1 MQAPDASKQSNNDAL
16 SAALKGATLAFQGQT
31 GKRAG
36 DNKPSPKSPNPVKTN
51 NGAALAAAQATR
63 DHSISRP
70 RSPTKTARQEQ
81 DQGLGRQRTGGS
93 GSGSVSTRAQ
103 ELATGAAY
111 SRDVEQGVVAQKLS
125 QHSVPPYGPDGKKA
139 SLIAATLAASRSGSP
154 SPNHTGQPSAQT
166 SFTPTRLHSRVT
178 RRLSSAAASSLDLPS
193 IISLGLQP
201 PDTASIP
208 PANSLISLFEGK
220 KGDMDPVKDRHPPQ
234 PQPQRLAS
242 HPKIR
247 PLTPPRSRSPEVRAG
262 DEVQEQQLPR
272 KKPKPLPQPET
283 KAAPQLGLDH
293 GVTSAQHVVRV
304 TRPSNIDQ
312 AEVKTEAKTNP
323 PRERDRVKEPPLV
336 QQPKPNPRPDT
347 KTHVDPPA
355 FIPKSKSKAELRVRA
370 DVQSPKPPIQVS
382 IRPLS
387 EVPSPQPGRV
397 VKTQQDE
404 APTLPPRISS
414 LTKTSTSTAP
424 ASVISTKDVEADPL
438 DDDLINTLEHR
449 QSHSSTSSNDTFVSA
464 SSTQTRRAQSPAK
477 KELENPEPNQ
487 PVPRRSPPAA
497 ASALTRSSSYRD
509 ITSPAVRPMLRRPTE
524 PAHSSSSLA
533 LDSLTDAIMASN
545 LASSRLA
552 RPANSQNPPP
562 LPPPRRHH
570 RPHSPLHAQRSA
582 DSHLRPLIGSSSGS
596 KSPSRQPPLPQ
607 RTGMLQTLR
616 APHTSLSDDEDAR
629 RHMHRHRKK
638 TLGGGKKHA
647 HHEGSRRRWRDEI
660 APRERR
666 RYEAVWASNRGLFLK
681 RGFGFSHP
689 DLLPPLPPPDHA
701 AQDDHDHGQGGG
713 ESQVDQSRAWDGP
726 EADLVVNAVV
736 RDIWS
741 RSRLPADEL
750 AEVWDLVDRRGE
762 GALDKQEFVV
772 GMWLIDQR
780 LRGRKIP
787 ARVSES
793 VWDSARS
800 EGVRVIVPKVKAK
813 AKGKG
818 GLVVKAKGPRGG

>member
-1 MQAPDASKQSNNDAL
+1 MQAQDSSKQSNNAL
-16 SAALKGATLAFQGQT
+16 SAALKGATLAFQGQKT
-31 GKRAG
+31 AS
-36 DNKPSPKSPNPVKTN
+36 DKPSPKSPNPTKTN
-51 NGAALAAAQATR
+51 NGAVRAAAQATR

-70 RSPTKTARQEQ
+70 RSPTKTTRQELGL
-81 DQGLGRQRTGGS
+81 DRQGTGGS
-93 GSGSVSTRAQ
+93 AQ
-103 ELATGAAY
+103 ELAAGAY
-111 SRDVEQGVVAQKLS
+111 SRDLEHGVVVQKPS
-125 QHSVPPYGPDGKKA
+125 QHLAPPHHTTGSLVPLLSGTRPGPDGKKA

-154 SPNHTGQPSAQT
+154 SPNHTGQSFAQT
-166 SFTPTRLHSRVT
+166 SFTPTQLHSRVT
-178 RRLSSAAASSLDLPS
+178 RRRSSVANGIDLSSVN
-193 IISLGLQP
+193 LGLHP
-201 PDTASIP
+201 HDTASIP

-220 KGDMDPVKDRHPPQ
+220 KGEMDPVKNRDP

-247 PLTPPRSRSPEVRAG
+247 PLTPSRSRSPEVRAR
-262 DEVQEQQLPR
+262 DEVQEQLPSQ
-272 KKPKPLPQPET
+272 KPKPLPQPT
-283 KAAPQLGLDH
+283 PKAAPQPPQLDH

-312 AEVKTEAKTNP
+312 VEVRTEVTELSRKAS
-323 PRERDRVKEPPLV
+323 
-336 QQPKPNPRPDT
+336 QQSLKLNTRPGIE
-347 KTHVDPPA
+347 THVSPPA
-355 FIPKSKSKAELRVRA
+355 VIPKSKSITELRVRA
-370 DVQSPKPPIQVS
+370 NVNLPKPPIQVS

-387 EVPSPQPGRV
+387 EVVSPQHTRA
-397 VKTQQDE
+397 VKTQHSE
-404 APTLPPRISS
+404 PPTLLPRISS
-414 LTKTSTSTAP
+414 ITETSTSAAQAP
-424 ASVISTKDVEADPL
+424 AISTKDVGVGAEAPE
-438 DDDLINTLEHR
+438 DDLINTLEHR
-449 QSHSSTSSNDTFVSA
+449 LSNSSTSSNDTFVSA
-464 SSTQTRRAQSPAK
+464 SSIQTPRAQSPAK
-477 KELENPEPNQ
+477 ELENPKPNQ
-487 PVPRRSPPAA
+487 PAPRRSPPAA
-497 ASALTRSSSYRD
+497 SALARSSSYKD
-509 ITSPAVRPMLRRPTE
+509 ITSPAVRSVLRRPTE
-524 PAHSSSSLA
+524 PAHSSSGLA

-582 DSHLRPLIGSSSGS
+582 DSHLRPHIGSSSGS
-596 KSPSRQPPLPQ
+596 KSPSRQPPPQ

-660 APRERR
+660 SARERR
-666 RYEAVWASNRGLFLK
+666 RYEAVWASNRGLLLK

-689 DLLPPLPPPDHA
+689 DSLPPIPDHA
-701 AQDDHDHGQGGG
+701 SQDHDHGQGG

-741 RSRLPADEL
+741 RSRLPGDEL

-762 GALDKQEFVV
+762 GVLDKQEFVV

-793 VWDSARS
+793 VWDSARG
-800 EGVRVIVPKVKAK
+800 EGVRVIVPKVKVK
-813 AKGKG
+813 AKG
-818 GLVVKAKGPRGG
+818 GLVKAKGPRGG